1 MKNKKTLFLILT
13 FAGLALSLLFF
24 KPQNFLKPKENTTP
38 KVSIIIPVYNVE
50 KYIRECMYSTVNQ
63 TLKDIEIICIDDGS
77 PDNSGTIIDEYA
89 SKDSRVRVVHQKNSG
104 VSATR
109 NKGIELAKGE
119 YIKFIDSDDVLDLT
133 ACEVCY
139 NKAKS
144 ENADI
149 VVHDSTNKIY
159 NEGQFSLIPLQEF
172 PDGVVWSSLYRTS
185 FIKENNIR
193 FNESTSYG
201 EDQAF
206 NLLCNP
212 KASKIVCISNHF
224 YIYRTSNDNSLC
236 HDSKI
241 DKHSKS
247 HATNVNYVYNN
258 WKNNGYF
265 SNDKAKIG
273 FLKWFCEMDYWKD
286 DPDIDKMFLNSI
298 GEELLEEDV
307 LNMLPKEYRK
317 SMKHIIETAKLKKK

>member
-1 MKNKKTLFLILT
+1 MKNKKTLFLMLT
-13 FAGLALSLLFF
+13 FVALILSVLFF
-24 KPQNFLKPKENTTP
+24 LKQQNFLKPQDNKTP
-38 KVSIIIPVYNVE
+38 KISIIIPVYNVE
-50 KYIRECMYSTVNQ
+50 KYIRECMYSATNQ

-77 PDNSGTIIDEYA
+77 PDNSGAIIDEYA
-89 SKDSRVRVVHQKNSG
+89 SKDSRVHVVHQKNSG

-109 NKGIELAKGE
+109 NNGIDLAKGE
-119 YIKFIDSDDVLDLT
+119 YIKFMDSDDVLDLN
-133 ACEVCY
+133 ACEICY

-149 VVHDSTNKIY
+149 VVHDSFNEVFNK
-159 NEGQFSLIPLQEF
+159 GQFFLIPLPEF
-172 PDGVVWSSLYRTS
+172 PDGVVWSGLYKTS

-212 KASKIVCISNHF
+212 KANKIVCIPNHF

-247 HATNVNYVYNN
+247 HATNVNYVYND

-265 SNDKAKIG
+265 SNDTAKVN

-286 DPDIDKMFLNSI
+286 DPDIDKMFLDSI
-298 GEELLEEDV
+298 GEELLKEDV
-307 LNMLPKEYRK
+307 LNMLPKDCRK
-317 SMKHIIETAKLKKK
+317 TMKHIIQTAKLKK